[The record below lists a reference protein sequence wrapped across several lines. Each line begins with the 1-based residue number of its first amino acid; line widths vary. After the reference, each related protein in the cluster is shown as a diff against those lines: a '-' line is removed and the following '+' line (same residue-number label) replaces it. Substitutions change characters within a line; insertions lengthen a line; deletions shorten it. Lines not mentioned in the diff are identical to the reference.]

1 MISSFD
7 KEYAFLSNFYICPV
21 EYEGVVYPS
30 AEAAFQAAKTLDPAI
45 RDEFSILS
53 PSQAKRKG
61 RHLELRPHWEEIKRN
76 VMLSIVRNKFKQN
89 KDLAAKLLET
99 DPEYLEEGN
108 TWHDNTWGVCKCSR
122 CQARDQVGLNWLG
135 KALMKVR
142 EELRVE

>member
-45 RDEFSILS
+45 REEFSILS

-76 VMLSIVRNKFKQN
+76 VMLSIVR
-89 KDLAAKLLET
+89 

>member
-45 RDEFSILS
+45 REEFSILS

-89 KDLAAKLLET
+89 KDLAVKLLET

-108 TWHDNTWGVCKCSR
+108 TWHDNTWAFANAVAASR
-122 CQARDQVGLNWLG
+122 ATKLALTGLEKL
-135 KALMKVR
+135 
-142 EELRVE
+142 

>member
-21 EYEGVVYPS
+21 EYS
-30 AEAAFQAAKTLDPAI
+30 AEAAFQAAKTLDPVI
-45 RDEFSILS
+45 REEFSILS

-89 KDLAAKLLET
+89 RDLAAKLLET
-99 DPEYLEEGN
+99 
-108 TWHDNTWGVCKCSR
+108 TWGVCKCSR